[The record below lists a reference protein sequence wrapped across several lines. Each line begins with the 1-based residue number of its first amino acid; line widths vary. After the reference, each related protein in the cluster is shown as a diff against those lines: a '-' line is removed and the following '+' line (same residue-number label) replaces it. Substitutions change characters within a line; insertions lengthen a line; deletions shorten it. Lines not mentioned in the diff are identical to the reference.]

1 MLHAMHS
8 PSGPAITISN
18 ISSHLLHVS
27 SATNQ
32 TQTLYYSMMDR
43 YQELED
49 RVENAT
55 QQLQPIPGIVQKTE
69 NDTDAANS
77 SIILAE
83 KSITERLEIIN
94 NITKHKN
101 LSDAELIS
109 AKSSYMSL
117 RDQLQSAREAAASV
131 SGLFQIGVQSCT

>member
-1 MLHAMHS
+1 MRS

-18 ISSHLLHVS
+18 IVSHLLHVS
-27 SATNQ
+27 NATNQ

-49 RVENAT
+49 QVENAT
-55 QQLQPIPGIVQKTE
+55 QRLLPIPGIVQEIESDINAT
-69 NDTDAANS
+69 NS
-77 SIILAE
+77 SIVLAE
-83 KSITERLEIIN
+83 ESITERLEIIN

-101 LSDAELIS
+101 LSDTELAS

-131 SGLFQIGVQSCT
+131 SGFFQAGVQSCT